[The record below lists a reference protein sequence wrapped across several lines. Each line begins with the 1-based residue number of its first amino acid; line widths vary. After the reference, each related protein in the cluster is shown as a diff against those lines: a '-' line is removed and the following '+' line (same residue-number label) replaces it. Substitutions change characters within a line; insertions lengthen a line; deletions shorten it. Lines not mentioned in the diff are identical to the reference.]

1 MAQAPKPVK
10 NGDMRIDPALVREL
24 AQLLTDN
31 ALTEIEVQDGERR
44 IKVQREPAPVFGAPP
59 QSAAAAPAIAGPP
72 AHAKEDLGAPAEE
85 EVSGHTVKS
94 PMVGTAFLAPQP
106 GAAPFVSVGDAVK
119 AGDTLLIVE
128 AMKVMNPITA
138 PEGGVLKKLMVSDG
152 QPVEFDQP
160 LAVIG

>member
-1 MAQAPKPVK
+1 MAQPPKAARD
-10 NGDMRIDPALVREL
+10 GDMRIEPALVREL

-44 IKVQREPAPVFGAPP
+44 IKVSRSFPQAIGAQPPA
-59 QSAAAAPAIAGPP
+59 AAAAPA
-72 AHAKEDLGAPAEE
+72 ESAPAPAAAAEE
-85 EVSGHTVKS
+85 IQGNVVKS
-94 PMVGTAFLAPQP
+94 PMVGTAFMSPEPEAK
-106 GAAPFVSVGDAVK
+106 PFIEVGNAVK

-138 PEGGVLKKLMVSDG
+138 PTSGVIKKIMVADA

-160 LAVIG
+160 LVIIG